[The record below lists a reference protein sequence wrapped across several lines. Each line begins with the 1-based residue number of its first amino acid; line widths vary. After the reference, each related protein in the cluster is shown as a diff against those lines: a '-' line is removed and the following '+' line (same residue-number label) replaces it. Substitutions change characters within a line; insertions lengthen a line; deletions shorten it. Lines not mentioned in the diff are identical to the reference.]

1 MNEPGQFGDLFFLF
15 LVVLPP
21 VVTPE
26 QIQQLQAIWPQEPP
40 VYDKEKG
47 ITKVDMIPL
56 TEEEDFGGESEDQEQ
71 PGEGEGGC
79 RMQ

>member
-1 MNEPGQFGDLFFLF
+1 MNEPGQYGDLYFLF

-26 QIQQLQAIWPQEPP
+26 QIQQLKAIWPQEAP
-40 VYDKEKG
+40 VIDKEKG
-47 ITKVDMIPL
+47 VTKVEMIAL
-56 TEEEDFGGESEDQEQ
+56 NEDEDFGGEEEDQDQ
-71 PGEGEGGC
+71 PGEGEAGC

>member
-1 MNEPGQFGDLFFLF
+1 MNEPGQCGDLYFLF

-26 QIQQLQAIWPQEPP
+26 QIQQLKAIWPQEPP
-40 VYDKEKG
+40 VIDKEKG
-47 ITKVDMIPL
+47 VTKVEMIAL
-56 TEEEDFGGESEDQEQ
+56 TEDEDFGGEEEDQDQ
-71 PGEGEGGC
+71 PGEGEGC

>member
-1 MNEPGQFGDLFFLF
+1 MNEPGQFGDLYFLF

-26 QIQQLQAIWPQEPP
+26 QIQQLKAIWPQEPP
-40 VYDKEKG
+40 VIDKEKG
-47 ITKVDMIPL
+47 VTKVEMIGL
-56 TEEEDFGGESEDQEQ
+56 TEDEDFGGEEEDQDQ
-71 PGEGEGGC
+71 LGEGEGC